1 MLITIG
7 SQEKI
12 SRASTI
18 GGIGAKRTKYKEI
31 SMPQMEL
38 WGYVA
43 DVVLN
48 DKICEKFMPNI
59 GLDHKHQIL
68 QWLYSKWT
76 NGLTEKNLSIVEKM
90 TKDIVMYP
98 QDYLDIWRQE
108 YVRQN

>member
-1 MLITIG
+1 
-7 SQEKI
+7 
-12 SRASTI
+12 
-18 GGIGAKRTKYKEI
+18 
-31 SMPQMEL
+31 MEL

-90 TKDIVMYP
+90 TKDIVLYP
-98 QDYLDIWRQE
+98 QDYLDIWNWYKFIKYFVICVFKNLAKVLFIRKHSKF
-108 YVRQN
+108 